1 MIYRFTIRNSFN
13 ENKALYLSADS
24 VNQLYKRL
32 LTTYG
37 ITKENVTILEEYEET
52 DDWGYKLK
60 KSYVKMESDKD
71 DEPTIDE
78 DLLEKATKIF
88 SKNTRMTEPWKS
100 DYKER
105 HNVREV
111 SVTNANDVYGLME
124 KYKFV
129 KVYWEPG
136 EKRGVHRYFALVK

>member
-1 MIYRFTIRNSFN
+1 MIYKYTIRNNYN
-13 ENKALYLSADS
+13 EDKTHYLSADS
-24 VNQLYKRL
+24 LNQLYKRL

-37 ITKENVTILEEYEET
+37 ITKDHVVVLEEYEET

-60 KSYVKMESDKD
+60 KSYVKIEPDKQ
-71 DEPTIDE
+71 E
-78 DLLEKATKIF
+78 DKIINEELLDKANKVF

-111 SVTNANDVYGLME
+111 SIINVNDVYGLME

>member
-1 MIYRFTIRNSFN
+1 MIYKYTIRNNYN
-13 ENKALYLSADS
+13 EDKTHYLSADS
-24 VNQLYKRL
+24 LNQLYKRL

-37 ITKENVTILEEYEET
+37 ITKDHVVVLEEYEET

-60 KSYVKMESDKD
+60 KSYVKIEPDKQ
-71 DEPTIDE
+71 E
-78 DLLEKATKIF
+78 DKIINEELLDKANKVF

-111 SVTNANDVYGLME
+111 SITNVNDVYGLME

>member
-1 MIYRFTIRNSFN
+1 MIYKYTIRNNYN
-13 ENKALYLSADS
+13 EDKTHYLSADS
-24 VNQLYKRL
+24 LNQLYKRL

-37 ITKENVTILEEYEET
+37 ITKDHVVVLEEYEET

-60 KSYVKMESDKD
+60 KSYVKIEPDKQ
-71 DEPTIDE
+71 E
-78 DLLEKATKIF
+78 DKIINEERLDKANKVF

-111 SVTNANDVYGLME
+111 SIINVNDVYGLME